1 MPPGEERMS
10 TNKVTLTHILKII
23 FLCGLVV
30 MVNFAYITS
39 FFAIFGSEMENVES
53 GVNNYDAYINLIPV
67 ISLSS
72 FVLADFLQMARFFRK
87 KNVEVI
93 ADSLKFA
100 FIQTLIT
107 LSAKDLTEMRAFPR
121 SVILLSFIVLII
133 YIFMW
138 QMICMAISRKVFETG
153 SLVIIGSNVAT
164 MNEVKQKITPS
175 LKSVDLDFSR
185 LVRYSDKRAVRAV
198 IRSNVEIFICPD
210 VPEDVKS
217 DIILACAKYNTVVYV
232 VPQFYEISLYKSR
245 IIYLNDLMV
254 MLMDRMGLTFEQ
266 RTFKRILDLFVS
278 IIALLI
284 SSPILLICALLIKAE
299 DGGPVFYKQER
310 LTINNKPYF
319 IYKLRTMRVDAET
332 MTGAVISGKNDPR
345 VTKIGR
351 FLRRS
356 KIDEIP
362 QFWNVLKG
370 EMSVVGPRSERPE
383 FVANFEKKI
392 PGYSQRFAVKAGI
405 TGLAQISGNYD
416 TTAQDKLRY
425 DLLYIKNYSIL
436 QDLKI
441 IFLTVRAIFTPHLYN
456 QSFEENRE
464 TVVSTDSQLNNMVEQ
479 DG

>member
-1 MPPGEERMS
+1 MS
-10 TNKVTLTHILKII
+10 KNKVTFTHILKIF

-30 MVNFAYITS
+30 MVNFAYVTS
-39 FFAIFGSEMENVES
+39 FFVIFGSQMEDVES
-53 GVNNYDAYINLIPV
+53 GVNNYDAYINLLPI
-67 ISLSS
+67 ISASS

-87 KNVEVI
+87 KNVEVVS
-93 ADSLKFA
+93 DSLKFS

-107 LSAKDLTEMRAFPR
+107 LSAKDLFEQRAFPR
-121 SVILLSFIVLII
+121 SVIVLSFVVLII

-138 QMICMAISRKVFETG
+138 QMICMVISRRVFETG

-164 MNEVKQKITPS
+164 MNEVKAKIQPS

-198 IRSNVEIFICPD
+198 IRSNVEIFLCPD

-217 DIILACAKYNTVVYV
+217 DIILACAKYDTVVYV
-232 VPQFYEISLYKSR
+232 VPQFYEISLYKSK

-254 MLMDRMGLTFEQ
+254 MIMDRMGLTFEQ
-266 RTFKRILDLFVS
+266 RTFKRLLDILVS
-278 IIALLI
+278 VIALIL
-284 SSPILLICALLIKAE
+284 SAPILLICALLIKAE
-299 DGGPVFYKQER
+299 DGGPVFFKQER
-310 LTINNKPYF
+310 LTINNKPYY
-319 IYKLRTMRVDAET
+319 IYKLRSMRVNAEDY
-332 MTGAVISGKNDPR
+332 TGAVISGKNDPR
-345 VTKIGR
+345 VTKIGK

-362 QFWNVLKG
+362 QFINVLKG

-383 FVANFEKKI
+383 FVETYEKKI

-405 TGLAQISGNYD
+405 TGLAQIAGNYD

-436 QDLKI
+436 QDIKI

-464 TVVSTDSQLNNMVEQ
+464 TVVSTDSTLIHHEET
-479 DG
+479 

>member
-1 MPPGEERMS
+1 MS
-10 TNKVTLTHILKII
+10 KHKVTLTHIMKII

-30 MVNFAYITS
+30 MVNFAYVTS
-39 FFAIFGSEMENVES
+39 FFVMFGRQMENVAS
-53 GVNNYDAYINLIPV
+53 GANNYDAYLELMPI

-87 KNVEVI
+87 KNVEVV
-93 ADSLKFA
+93 ADSIKFS

-107 LSAKDLTEMRAFPR
+107 LSAKDLTELRAFPR
-121 SVILLSFIVLII
+121 SVIVLSFVVLMI

-138 QMICMAISRKVFETG
+138 QMVCMTISRRVFETG

-164 MNEVKQKITPS
+164 MNQVKAKISPS

-198 IRSNVEIFICPD
+198 IRSNVEIFLCPD

-217 DIILACAKYNTVVYV
+217 DIILACAKYDTVVYV
-232 VPQFYEISLYKSR
+232 VPQFYEISLYKSK

-266 RTFKRILDLFVS
+266 RLFKRLLDIVIS
-278 IIALLI
+278 VTALVL
-284 SSPILLICALLIKAE
+284 SSPILLICALLIKIE
-299 DGGPVFYKQER
+299 DGGPVFFKQER
-310 LTINNKPYF
+310 LTINNKPYL
-319 IYKLRTMRVDAET
+319 IYKLRTMRVDAESL
-332 MTGAVISGKNDPR
+332 TGAVISGKNDPR

-362 QFWNVLKG
+362 QFMNVLMG

-383 FVANFEKKI
+383 FVATFEKKI

-405 TGLAQISGNYD
+405 TGLAQIAGNYD

-436 QDLKI
+436 QDIKI

-464 TVVSTDSQLNNMVEQ
+464 TIVSTDSTLLPHE
-479 DG
+479 DAAS

>member
-1 MPPGEERMS
+1 MS
-10 TNKVTLTHILKII
+10 KNKVTFTHILKIF

-30 MVNFAYITS
+30 MVNFAYVTS
-39 FFAIFGSEMENVES
+39 FFVIFGSQMEDVES
-53 GVNNYDAYINLIPV
+53 GVNNYDAYINLLPI
-67 ISLSS
+67 ISASS
-72 FVLADFLQMARFFRK
+72 FILADFLQMARFFRK
-87 KNVEVI
+87 KNVEVVS
-93 ADSLKFA
+93 DSLKFS

-107 LSAKDLTEMRAFPR
+107 LSAKDLFEQRAFPR
-121 SVILLSFIVLII
+121 SVIVLSFVVLII

-138 QMICMAISRKVFETG
+138 QMICMVISRRVFETG

-164 MNEVKQKITPS
+164 MNEVKAKIQPS

-198 IRSNVEIFICPD
+198 IRSNVEIFLCPD

-217 DIILACAKYNTVVYV
+217 DIILACAKYDTVVYV
-232 VPQFYEISLYKSR
+232 VPQFYEISLYKSK

-254 MLMDRMGLTFEQ
+254 MIMDRMGLTFEQ
-266 RTFKRILDLFVS
+266 RTFKRLLDIFVS
-278 IIALLI
+278 VIALIL
-284 SSPILLICALLIKAE
+284 SAPILLICAILIKAE
-299 DGGPVFYKQER
+299 DGGPVFFKQER
-310 LTINNKPYF
+310 LTINNKPYY
-319 IYKLRTMRVDAET
+319 IYKLRSMRVDAEDY
-332 MTGAVISGKNDPR
+332 TGAVISGKNDPR
-345 VTKIGR
+345 VTKIGK

-362 QFWNVLKG
+362 QFINVLKG

-383 FVANFEKKI
+383 FVETYEKKI

-405 TGLAQISGNYD
+405 TGLAQIAGNYD

-436 QDLKI
+436 QDIKI

-464 TVVSTDSQLNNMVEQ
+464 TVVSTDSTLIHHEET
-479 DG
+479 